1 MTDSRD
7 KLRALWLVM
16 LLVVSPIAG
25 AGAFSGVEPVA
36 GNPSAHVTVDEDGG
50 ADYTSIGAALD
61 VVTDGGTVL
70 VRPASDGHYNEPVV
84 VDRNVTLAG
93 TGATNL
99 STAPVTLNVTAY
111 NESAS
116 EAITGNPNRT
126 VVDINYTD
134 PADSSEDIYFEFTSS
149 GSVVAS
155 NTTATVSGG
164 TFTNRTVLTGYVNES
179 TELGLIGLLGL
190 GTDATSVI
198 RPGQMGISDN
208 PLQPTCFSRVFRTD
222 IFGGEV
228 SG

>member
-1 MTDSRD
+1 
-7 KLRALWLVM
+7 
-16 LLVVSPIAG
+16 
-25 AGAFSGVEPVA
+25 
-36 GNPSAHVTVDEDGG
+36 
-50 ADYTSIGAALD
+50 
-61 VVTDGGTVL
+61 
-70 VRPASDGHYNEPVV
+70 
-84 VDRNVTLAG
+84 
-93 TGATNL
+93 
-99 STAPVTLNVTAY
+99 VTLNVTAY

-228 SG
+228 NG